1 MDAPIVNETEKTL
14 LLSEVTPKLSR
25 RENARKRRTEHE
37 IARQSVQNPC
47 KMFPESSIEISPVGS
62 VAEHPL
68 GKGKVSGSIPLP
80 GTTNQRGD
88 LAEIMVTAKLAR
100 LGASVWTPAF
110 GHDHPFD
117 LIAHFNGHLSRVQIK
132 VARDLD
138 GGSILINGARVV
150 DRVGGKQYP
159 AITKDDCDVIIGY
172 HIESDIAYVMR
183 PVGKQR
189 YQLRRTP
196 PKNNQ
201 IIGIMYERDFRL
213 TGLEQLRP

>member
-1 MDAPIVNETEKTL
+1 MEKSEANPILSKIEQLHKTPEQSAKLRENTPSEVQNRCTFDHVTKLDLVNEIRPDSTVVVRVIGNDE
-14 LLSEVTPKLSR
+14 
-25 RENARKRRTEHE
+25 
-37 IARQSVQNPC
+37 
-47 KMFPESSIEISPVGS
+47 
-62 VAEHPL
+62 
-68 GKGKVSGSIPLP
+68 VSGSIPLP

-117 LIAHFNGHLSRVQIK
+117 LIAHFGGYLSRIQVK
-132 VARDLD
+132 AARDGD

-150 DRVGGKQYP
+150 DRAGGKQYP
-159 AITKDDCDVIIGY
+159 AITVADCDVIVGY
-172 HIESDIAYVMR
+172 HIESDTAYVMR

-213 TGLEQLRP
+213 TTLEQLRPR